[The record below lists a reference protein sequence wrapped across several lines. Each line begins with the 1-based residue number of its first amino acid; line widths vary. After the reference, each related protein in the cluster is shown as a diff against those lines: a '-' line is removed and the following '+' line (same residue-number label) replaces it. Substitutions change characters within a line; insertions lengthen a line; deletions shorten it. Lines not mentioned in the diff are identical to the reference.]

1 MQSATMSTTKHKGLL
16 ELTRTL
22 LLQQT
27 MTSLLETLTEVVQSA
42 GIAESVTLILF
53 DNNSERVSFYG
64 FDSHHQPMNYEDETL
79 LATGPVHGLL
89 NNPKMQTWRSEALH
103 LRYPQLA
110 VLNLYPVFT
119 DYCLV
124 PLLAASGLL
133 GGCEFT
139 RQRAVP
145 FSEEDKNGLH
155 ELCMLAAIAV
165 EQIKLHENAQLQQ
178 SLLRHERDDFRIL
191 VDITNAV
198 LSKLDLDE
206 LTGEIA
212 KTIHHFFHI
221 NAISIVLCDA
231 GKESEQ
237 ASVYATHYV
246 QTHVAEHEQTRM
258 TLGGSLEQQ
267 VMKNGEMLL
276 TNVRPSEEPEDVGS
290 TLFQLLWRD
299 QTKTL
304 CILPLRFGHKTLG
317 VLKLAQCQPDNF
329 NSTNLRL
336 LQQIAERIAIAVDNA
351 LAYQEIKSL
360 KEKLQHENMYL
371 TEQINSNN
379 PDFSDIVGR
388 SSSMSAVLKQVEI
401 VAKSDC
407 SVLIL
412 GETGTGKE
420 LIARAIHN
428 LGDRRDRRM
437 VKMNCAAMPAGLMES
452 DLFGHEKGSFTGAT
466 AQRMGRFELADQ
478 GTLFLD
484 EVGEIPLELQPKLL
498 RILQEREFERVG
510 GNKLISVNVRMIA
523 ATNRD
528 LQQMVA
534 DKEFRSDLYY
544 RLNVFP
550 IVIPPLRERPEDIPQ
565 LVKFLTYKIAKRM
578 KRTIDSIPA
587 ETLRL
592 LSRMPWTGNVR
603 ELENVIER
611 AVLLTRGTVLDMQL
625 EELNYPLSIS
635 VPQKPANAPPVAPIS
650 SLNEDEER
658 ERIIAVLK
666 ETNGIVAGPRG
677 AAIRLG
683 LKRTTLLSR
692 IKKMGI
698 DVNRGAHVTPDDPS
712 FE

>member
-1 MQSATMSTTKHKGLL
+1 MSSATMSITKHKGLL
-16 ELTRTL
+16 ELTRVL

-27 MTSLLETLTEVVQSA
+27 MASLLESLMQVVQSA
-42 GIAESVTLILF
+42 GIAEAVTLVLF
-53 DNNSERVSFYG
+53 DNNSDRVSFYG
-64 FDSHHQPMNYEDETL
+64 IDPHHQPINYEDETL
-79 LATGPVHGLL
+79 LATGPVHTLR
-89 NNPKMQTWRSEALH
+89 NNPKTQVWRSDALN

-110 VLNLYPVFT
+110 ALNLYPSFT

-124 PLLAASGLL
+124 PLLATSGLL

-139 RQRAVP
+139 RQHPRP
-145 FSEEDKNGLH
+145 FSDDDQAGLH

-165 EQIKLHENAQLQQ
+165 EQIQLRENALFQQ

-231 GKESEQ
+231 DKDSEQ
-237 ASVYATHYV
+237 ASVYATHYP
-246 QTHVAEHEQTRM
+246 QMHVAEREQSRM
-258 TLGGSLEQQ
+258 MLAGSLERE
-267 VMKNGEMLL
+267 VMTSGEMLL
-276 TNVRPSEEPEDVGS
+276 TNLQPSKEDESEES
-290 TLFQLLWRD
+290 TLFKLLWQD

-329 NSTNLRL
+329 NSANLRV

-360 KEKLQHENMYL
+360 KEKLQHENLYL

-428 LGDRRDRRM
+428 LGDRRDQRM

-466 AQRMGRFELADQ
+466 AQRMGRFELADK

-484 EVGEIPLELQPKLL
+484 EVGEISLELQPKLL

-534 DKEFRSDLYY
+534 DKEFRSDLFY

-587 ETLRL
+587 STLRH
-592 LSRMPWTGNVR
+592 LSQMPWPGNVR

-611 AVLLTRGTVLDMQL
+611 AVLLTRGTVLDLQL
-625 EELNYPLSIS
+625 PELNYPLTTLPVVEPLVRSG
-635 VPQKPANAPPVAPIS
+635 PAAHLS
-650 SLNEDEER
+650 DDDER
-658 ERIIAVLK
+658 DRIIAVLK
-666 ETNGIVAGPRG
+666 ETNGVVAGPRG
-677 AAIRLG
+677 AAQRLG

-692 IKKMGI
+692 MKKLGI
-698 DVNRGAHVTPDDPS
+698 ATH
-712 FE
+712 

>member
-1 MQSATMSTTKHKGLL
+1 MSTIKHKGLL

-22 LLQQT
+22 LQQQN
-27 MTSLLETLTEVVQSA
+27 MASLLEALTHVVQQA
-42 GIAESVTLILF
+42 GLAEALTLVLF
-53 DNNSERVSFYG
+53 DSNSHSERVSFYG
-64 FDSHHQPMNYEDETL
+64 RDLHHQPVRYEDETL
-79 LATGPVHGLL
+79 LATGPIYSLL
-89 NNPKMQTWRSEALH
+89 QQPKMQVWSHEALH

-110 VLNLYPVFT
+110 ALNLYPAFT

-124 PLLAASGLL
+124 PLLASSRLL

-139 RQRAVP
+139 RQDSRS
-145 FSEEDKNGLH
+145 FCEEDKDALH
-155 ELCMLAAIAV
+155 EFCSLAAIAV
-165 EQIKLHENAQLQQ
+165 EQMQLRENALLQQ

-221 NAISIVLCDA
+221 NAISIVLCDTD
-231 GKESEQ
+231 KECEH
-237 ASVYATHYV
+237 ASVYAMHYV
-246 QTHVAEHEQTRM
+246 QTHLAEREKNRM
-258 TLGGSLEQQ
+258 TLAGSLEQQ
-267 VMKNGEMLL
+267 VMESGEMLL
-276 TNVRPSEEPEDVGS
+276 TNVLPFNELPDEGNS
-290 TLFQLLWRD
+290 TLFSLLWRE

-317 VLKLAQCQPDNF
+317 VLKLEQCQPDNF
-329 NSTNLRL
+329 NAANLRL

-351 LAYQEIKSL
+351 LAYKQIKTL
-360 KEKLQHENMYL
+360 KEKLQHENLYL
-371 TEQINSNN
+371 TEQINSDN

-428 LGDRRDRRM
+428 LGDRRGQRM

-498 RILQEREFERVG
+498 RILQEQEFERVG
-510 GNKLISVNVRMIA
+510 GNKLISVNVRVIA

-528 LQQMVA
+528 LKQMVN

-592 LSRMPWTGNVR
+592 LSRMPWPGNVR

-625 EELNYPLSIS
+625 TELHHPLPIA
-635 VPQKPANAPPVAPIS
+635 VPITPLGVQQATPFSPANEI
-650 SLNEDEER
+650 DER
-658 ERIIAVLK
+658 ERIISMLK
-666 ETNGIVAGPRG
+666 ETNGVVAGPRG

-692 IKKMGI
+692 MKKMGI
-698 DVNRGAHVTPDDPS
+698 DVNQVERNGMKGG
-712 FE
+712 

>member
-1 MQSATMSTTKHKGLL
+1 MQSATMSITKHKGLL

-27 MTSLLETLTEVVQSA
+27 MTSLLETLTQVVQSA
-42 GIAESVTLILF
+42 GIAEAVTLVLF
-53 DNNSERVSFYG
+53 DNNSDRVSFYG
-64 FDSHHQPMNYEDETL
+64 IDPHHQPVSYEDETL
-79 LATGPVHGLL
+79 LATGPVHALL
-89 NNPKMQTWRSEALH
+89 NNPKMQVWRSEALN
-103 LRYPQLA
+103 LRYPQLSA
-110 VLNLYPVFT
+110 LNLYPAFT

-124 PLLAASGLL
+124 PLLASSGLL

-139 RQRAVP
+139 RQHENS
-145 FSEEDKNGLH
+145 FSEADKAGLH
-155 ELCMLAAIAV
+155 ELCMLTAIAV
-165 EQIKLHENAQLQQ
+165 EQIQLRENALFQQ

-231 GKESEQ
+231 GNEREQ

-246 QTHVAEHEQTRM
+246 QTHVAEREQSRM
-258 TLGGSLEQQ
+258 ALAGTVEQQ
-267 VMKNGEMLL
+267 VMKSGEMLL
-276 TNVRPSEEPEDVGS
+276 TNLRPDSEGESDMS
-290 TLFQLLWRD
+290 TLFHLLWRE

-329 NSTNLRL
+329 NSANLRV

-360 KEKLQHENMYL
+360 KEKLQHENLYL

-388 SSSMSAVLKQVEI
+388 SQSMSAVLKQVEI

-428 LGDRRDRRM
+428 LGDRRDQRM

-466 AQRMGRFELADQ
+466 AQRMGRFELADK

-498 RILQEREFERVG
+498 RILQEQEFERVG

-534 DKEFRSDLYY
+534 DKEFRSDLFY

-550 IVIPPLRERPEDIPQ
+550 IIIPPLRERPEDIPQ

-592 LSRMPWTGNVR
+592 LSRMPWPGNVR

-611 AVLLTRGTVLDMQL
+611 AVLLTRGTVLDLQL
-625 EELNYPLSIS
+625 PELNYPQITLP
-635 VPQKPANAPPVAPIS
+635 VVAPLLRAES
-650 SLNEDEER
+650 EAPLSEDDER
-658 ERIIAVLK
+658 ERIIAILK
-666 ETNGIVAGPRG
+666 ETNGVVAGPRG
-677 AAIRLG
+677 AAQRLG

-692 IKKMGI
+692 MKKLGI
-698 DVNRGAHVTPDDPS
+698 AAR
-712 FE
+712 

>member
-1 MQSATMSTTKHKGLL
+1 MQSATMSTSPHQGLL
-16 ELTRTL
+16 ELTRML

-27 MTSLLETLTEVVQSA
+27 MPALLQALNQLIQTAGMADSVSLV
-42 GIAESVTLILF
+42 LF

-64 FDSHHQPMNYEDETL
+64 LDAHHQPISYQDQTL
-79 LATGPVHGLL
+79 LATGPVQALRS
-89 NNPKMQTWRSEALH
+89 NPKTQVWRSEALH

-110 VLNLYPVFT
+110 ALNLYPPFS

-124 PLLAASGLL
+124 PLLASSGLL
-133 GGCEFT
+133 GGCEFI
-139 RQRAVP
+139 RQQAAP
-145 FSEEDKNGLH
+145 FSEEEKNSLY
-155 ELCMLAAIAV
+155 ELATLAAIAV
-165 EQIKLHENAQLQQ
+165 GQIQLRENALLQQ

-231 GKESEQ
+231 GQESEQ
-237 ASVYATHYV
+237 ANVYATHYL
-246 QTHVAEHEQTRM
+246 QADVAEREQSRM
-258 TLGGSLEQQ
+258 TLAGTLEQQ
-267 VMKNGEMLL
+267 VMKSGEMLL
-276 TNVRPSEEPEDVGS
+276 THLKPEGETEER
-290 TLFQLLWRD
+290 TLFHLLWRD

-304 CILPLRFGHKTLG
+304 CVLPLRFGHKTLG
-317 VLKLAQCQPDNF
+317 VLKLARCQPDNF
-329 NSTNLRL
+329 NSTNLRV

-360 KEKLQHENMYL
+360 KEKLQHENLYL

-379 PDFSDIVGR
+379 PDFSYIVGR
-388 SSSMSAVLKQVEI
+388 SPRMSAVLKQVEI

-498 RILQEREFERVG
+498 RILQEQEFERVG
-510 GNKLISVNVRMIA
+510 GNKLISVDVRMIA

-528 LQQMVA
+528 LKQMVA

-592 LSRMPWTGNVR
+592 LSRMPWPGNVR

-611 AVLLTRGTVLDMQL
+611 AVLLTRGTVLEMPF
-625 EELNYPLSIS
+625 EEFNQPLTF
-635 VPQKPANAPPVAPIS
+635 AAPILPSGAPYSAPVS
-650 SLNEDEER
+650 SLSEEDER
-658 ERIIAVLK
+658 QRIIAMLK
-666 ETNGIVAGPRG
+666 ETNGVVAGPRG
-677 AAIRLG
+677 AAVRLG

-692 IKKMGI
+692 MKKMGI
-698 DVNRGAHVTPDDPS
+698 DVNPS
-712 FE
+712 

>member
-1 MQSATMSTTKHKGLL
+1 MQSATMSVTKHQGLL

-27 MTSLLETLTEVVQSA
+27 MTSLMETLTQVVQKT
-42 GIAESVTLILF
+42 GIADAVTLVLF
-53 DNNSERVSFYG
+53 DSNSDRVSFYG
-64 FDSHHQPMNYEDETL
+64 IDPHHQPVNYEDETL
-79 LATGPVHGLL
+79 LATGPVHALL
-89 NNPKMQTWRSEALH
+89 NNPKTQVWRSEALN

-110 VLNLYPVFT
+110 ALSLHPPFT

-124 PLLAASGLL
+124 PLLASSGLL

-139 RQRAVP
+139 RQQERP
-145 FSEEDKNGLH
+145 FSEEDKTGLQ

-165 EQIKLHENAQLQQ
+165 EQIQLREKALFQQ

-212 KTIHHFFHI
+212 QTIHHFFHL

-231 GKESEQ
+231 DRDSEQ
-237 ASVYATHYV
+237 ADVYATHYV
-246 QTHVAEHEQTRM
+246 QTHVAEREQSRLALAG
-258 TLGGSLEQQ
+258 TLEKQ
-267 VMKNGEMLL
+267 VMASGEMLL
-276 TNVRPSEEPEDVGS
+276 TNVRPAAEDECGES

-299 QTKTL
+299 QTQTQ

-329 NSTNLRL
+329 NSANLRV

-360 KEKLQHENMYL
+360 KEKLQHENLYL

-428 LGDRRDRRM
+428 LGDRRDQRM

-466 AQRMGRFELADQ
+466 AQRMGRFELADG

-534 DKEFRSDLYY
+534 DKEFRSDLFY

-587 ETLRL
+587 STLRH
-592 LSRMPWTGNVR
+592 LSQMPWPGNVR

-611 AVLLTRGTVLDMQL
+611 AVLLTRGTVLDLQL
-625 EELNYPLSIS
+625 PELNYSLAIRPAVAAVSVADPAPPLS
-635 VPQKPANAPPVAPIS
+635 
-650 SLNEDEER
+650 ETDER
-658 ERIIAVLK
+658 ERILAVLK
-666 ETNGIVAGPRG
+666 ETNGVVAGPRG
-677 AAIRLG
+677 AAQRLG

-692 IKKMGI
+692 MKKLGI
-698 DVNRGAHVTPDDPS
+698 SSH
-712 FE
+712 

>member
-1 MQSATMSTTKHKGLL
+1 MQSATMSTSPHQGLL
-16 ELTRTL
+16 ELTRML

-27 MTSLLETLTEVVQSA
+27 MPALLQALNQLIQTAGMADSVSLV
-42 GIAESVTLILF
+42 LF

-64 FDSHHQPMNYEDETL
+64 LDAHHQPISYQDQTL
-79 LATGPVHGLL
+79 LATGPVQALRS
-89 NNPKMQTWRSEALH
+89 NPKTQVWRSEALH

-110 VLNLYPVFT
+110 ALNLYPPFS

-124 PLLAASGLL
+124 PLLASSGLL
-133 GGCEFT
+133 GGCEFI
-139 RQRAVP
+139 RQQAAP
-145 FSEEDKNGLH
+145 FSEEEKNSLY
-155 ELCMLAAIAV
+155 ELATLAAIAV
-165 EQIKLHENAQLQQ
+165 GQIQLRENALLQQ

-231 GKESEQ
+231 GQESEQ
-237 ASVYATHYV
+237 ANVYATHYL
-246 QTHVAEHEQTRM
+246 QADVAEREQSRM
-258 TLGGSLEQQ
+258 TLAGTLEQQ
-267 VMKNGEMLL
+267 VMKSGEMLL
-276 TNVRPSEEPEDVGS
+276 THLKPEGETEER
-290 TLFQLLWRD
+290 TLFHLLWRD

-304 CILPLRFGHKTLG
+304 CVLPLRFGHKTLG
-317 VLKLAQCQPDNF
+317 VLKLARCQPDNF
-329 NSTNLRL
+329 NSTNLRV

-360 KEKLQHENMYL
+360 KEKLQHENLYL

-388 SSSMSAVLKQVEI
+388 SPRMSAVLKQVEI

-498 RILQEREFERVG
+498 RILQEQEFERVG
-510 GNKLISVNVRMIA
+510 GNKLISVDVRMIA

-528 LQQMVA
+528 LKQMVA

-592 LSRMPWTGNVR
+592 LSRMPWPGNVR

-611 AVLLTRGTVLDMQL
+611 AVLLTRGTVLEMPF
-625 EELNYPLSIS
+625 EEFNQPLTF
-635 VPQKPANAPPVAPIS
+635 AAPILPSGAPYSAPVS
-650 SLNEDEER
+650 SLSEEDER
-658 ERIIAVLK
+658 QRIIAMLK
-666 ETNGIVAGPRG
+666 ETNGVVAGPRG
-677 AAIRLG
+677 AAVRLG

-692 IKKMGI
+692 MKKMGI
-698 DVNRGAHVTPDDPS
+698 DVNPS
-712 FE
+712 

>member
-27 MTSLLETLTEVVQSA
+27 MTSLLETLTQVARSA
-42 GIAESVTLILF
+42 GIAEAVTLVLF

-64 FDSHHQPMNYEDETL
+64 IDAHHQPIGYEDETL
-79 LATGPVHGLL
+79 LATGPVRALL
-89 NNPKMQTWRSEALH
+89 SNPGVQAWRSEALH
-103 LRYPQLA
+103 LRYPQLSA
-110 VLNLYPVFT
+110 LNLYPPFT
-119 DYCLV
+119 GYCLV
-124 PLLAASGLL
+124 PLLASSGLL

-139 RQRAVP
+139 RQNATP
-145 FSEEDKNGLH
+145 FSEEDKKGLH

-165 EQIKLHENAQLQQ
+165 EQIQLRENALFQQ
-178 SLLRHERDDFRIL
+178 SQLRHERDDFRIL
-191 VDITNAV
+191 VDITKAV

-231 GKESEQ
+231 DKDSKQ
-237 ASVYATHYV
+237 ASVYATHYI
-246 QTHVAEHEQTRM
+246 QTHVAERKQSRM
-258 TLGGSLEQQ
+258 TLSGSLEQQ
-267 VMKNGEMLL
+267 VMKSGEMLL
-276 TNVRPSEEPEDVGS
+276 TDARPLEEFESDES
-290 TLFQLLWRD
+290 RLFQLFWRD
-299 QTKTL
+299 RTKTL

-329 NSTNLRL
+329 NTANLRV

-360 KEKLQHENMYL
+360 KEKLQHENLYL

-379 PDFSDIVGR
+379 PDFCDIVGR
-388 SSSMSAVLKQVEI
+388 SPSMSAVLKQVEI

-428 LGDRRDRRM
+428 LGDRRDQRM

-452 DLFGHEKGSFTGAT
+452 DLFGHEKGAFTGAT
-466 AQRMGRFELADQ
+466 AQRMGRFELADK

-484 EVGEIPLELQPKLL
+484 EVGEIPIELQPKLL
-498 RILQEREFERVG
+498 RILQEQEFERVG
-510 GNKLISVNVRMIA
+510 GNKLISVDVRMIA

-528 LQQMVA
+528 LSQMVA

-592 LSRMPWTGNVR
+592 LSRMPWPGNVR

-611 AVLLTRGTVLDMQL
+611 AVLLTRGTVLDLQL
-625 EELNYPLSIS
+625 PELNYPLPISTATPPLS
-635 VPQKPANAPPVAPIS
+635 VPDTHAAMLS
-650 SLNEDEER
+650 GETDER
-658 ERIIAVLK
+658 ERIIQVLK
-666 ETNGIVAGPRG
+666 EANGVIAGPRG
-677 AAIRLG
+677 AAARLG

-692 IKKMGI
+692 MKKMG
-698 DVNRGAHVTPDDPS
+698 VTAK
-712 FE
+712 

>member
-1 MQSATMSTTKHKGLL
+1 MQSATMSITKHKGLL

-27 MTSLLETLTEVVQSA
+27 MTSLLETLTQVAQGA
-42 GIAESVTLILF
+42 GIADTVTLVLF
-53 DNNSERVSFYG
+53 DNNSERVCFYG
-64 FDSHHQPMNYEDETL
+64 IDPHHQPVSYEDETL
-79 LATGPVHGLL
+79 LATGPVHVLL
-89 NNPKMQTWRSEALH
+89 NNPKTQVWRSDALH
-103 LRYPQLA
+103 LRYPQLSA
-110 VLNLYPVFT
+110 LNLYPPFSG
-119 DYCLV
+119 YCLV
-124 PLLAASGLL
+124 PLLASSGLL
-133 GGCEFT
+133 GGCEFI
-139 RQRAVP
+139 RQNATP

-165 EQIKLHENAQLQQ
+165 EQIQLRENALFQQ
-178 SLLRHERDDFRIL
+178 SQLRHERDDFRIL

-231 GKESEQ
+231 DKDSEQ
-237 ASVYATHYV
+237 ASVYATHYL
-246 QTHVAEHEQTRM
+246 QTHVAEREQSRM
-258 TLGGSLEQQ
+258 MLNGSLEQQ
-267 VMKNGEMLL
+267 VMKSGEMLL
-276 TNVRPSEEPEDVGS
+276 TNVRPAEEFGSDES

-299 QTKTL
+299 QTQTL

-329 NSTNLRL
+329 NTANLHV

-360 KEKLQHENMYL
+360 KEKLQHENLYL

-388 SSSMSAVLKQVEI
+388 SPSMSAVLKQVEI

-428 LGDRRDRRM
+428 LGDRRDQRM

-466 AQRMGRFELADQ
+466 AQRMGRFELADK

-484 EVGEIPLELQPKLL
+484 EVGEIPIELQPKLL
-498 RILQEREFERVG
+498 RILQEQEFERVG
-510 GNKLISVNVRMIA
+510 GNKLISVDVRMIA

-528 LQQMVA
+528 LRQMVA

-592 LSRMPWTGNVR
+592 LSRMPWPGNVR

-611 AVLLTRGTVLDMQL
+611 AVLLTRGTVLDLQL
-625 EELNYPLSIS
+625 PELNYPLPMAPLVTPS
-635 VPQKPANAPPVAPIS
+635 VRESTPAPQLS
-650 SLNEDEER
+650 EDDER
-658 ERIIAVLK
+658 ARILQVLK
-666 ETNGIVAGPRG
+666 ETNGVVAGPRG
-677 AAIRLG
+677 AAQRLG

-692 IKKMGI
+692 MKKLGI
-698 DVNRGAHVTPDDPS
+698 AAH
-712 FE
+712 

>member
-1 MQSATMSTTKHKGLL
+1 MSITKHKGLL

-27 MTSLLETLTEVVQSA
+27 MTSLLETLTQVVQSA
-42 GIAESVTLILF
+42 GIAEAVTLVLF
-53 DNNSERVSFYG
+53 DNTSDRVSFYG
-64 FDSHHQPMNYEDETL
+64 IDPHHQPVSYEDETL
-79 LATGPVHGLL
+79 LATGPVHALL
-89 NNPKMQTWRSEALH
+89 NNPKMQVWRSEALN
-103 LRYPQLA
+103 LRYPQLSA
-110 VLNLYPVFT
+110 LNLYPAFT

-124 PLLAASGLL
+124 PLLASSGLL

-139 RQRAVP
+139 RQHENS
-145 FSEEDKNGLH
+145 FSEADKAGLH
-155 ELCMLAAIAV
+155 ELCMLTAIAV
-165 EQIKLHENAQLQQ
+165 EQIQLRENALFQQ

-231 GKESEQ
+231 GNESEQ

-246 QTHVAEHEQTRM
+246 QTHVAEREQSRM
-258 TLGGSLEQQ
+258 ALAGTVEQQ
-267 VMKNGEMLL
+267 VMKSGEMLL
-276 TNVRPSEEPEDVGS
+276 TNLRPDSEGESDMS
-290 TLFQLLWRD
+290 TLFHLLWRE

-329 NSTNLRL
+329 NSANLRV

-360 KEKLQHENMYL
+360 KEKLQHENLYL

-388 SSSMSAVLKQVEI
+388 SQSMSAVLKQVEI

-428 LGDRRDRRM
+428 LGDRRDQRM

-466 AQRMGRFELADQ
+466 AQRMGRFELADK

-498 RILQEREFERVG
+498 RILQEQEFERVG

-534 DKEFRSDLYY
+534 DKEFRSDLFY

-550 IVIPPLRERPEDIPQ
+550 IIIPPLRERPEDIPQ

-592 LSRMPWTGNVR
+592 LSRMPWPGNVR

-611 AVLLTRGTVLDMQL
+611 AVLLTRGTVLDLQL
-625 EELNYPLSIS
+625 PELNYPQITLP
-635 VPQKPANAPPVAPIS
+635 VVAPLLRAES
-650 SLNEDEER
+650 EAPLSEDDER
-658 ERIIAVLK
+658 ERIIAILK
-666 ETNGIVAGPRG
+666 ETNGVVAGPRG
-677 AAIRLG
+677 AAQRLG

-692 IKKMGI
+692 MKKLGI
-698 DVNRGAHVTPDDPS
+698 AAR
-712 FE
+712 

>member
-1 MQSATMSTTKHKGLL
+1 MQSATMSITKHKGLL

-27 MTSLLETLTEVVQSA
+27 MTSLLETLTQVAQGA
-42 GIAESVTLILF
+42 GIADTVTLVLF
-53 DNNSERVSFYG
+53 DNNSERVCFYG
-64 FDSHHQPMNYEDETL
+64 IDPHHQPVSYEDETL
-79 LATGPVHGLL
+79 LATGPVHALL
-89 NNPKMQTWRSEALH
+89 NNPQTQVWRSDALH
-103 LRYPQLA
+103 LRYPQLSA
-110 VLNLYPVFT
+110 LNLYPPFNG
-119 DYCLV
+119 YCLV
-124 PLLAASGLL
+124 PLLASSGLL

-139 RQRAVP
+139 RQNATP

-165 EQIKLHENAQLQQ
+165 EQIQLRENALFQQ
-178 SLLRHERDDFRIL
+178 SQLRHERDDFRIL

-231 GKESEQ
+231 DKDSEQ

-246 QTHVAEHEQTRM
+246 QTHVAEREQSRM
-258 TLGGSLEQQ
+258 MLNGSLEQQ
-267 VMKNGEMLL
+267 VMKSGEMLL
-276 TNVRPSEEPEDVGS
+276 TNVRPAEEFGSDES

-299 QTKTL
+299 QTQTL

-329 NSTNLRL
+329 NTANLHV

-360 KEKLQHENMYL
+360 KEKLQHENLYL

-388 SSSMSAVLKQVEI
+388 SPSMSAVLKQVEI

-428 LGDRRDRRM
+428 LGDRRDQRM

-466 AQRMGRFELADQ
+466 AQRMGRFELADK

-484 EVGEIPLELQPKLL
+484 EVGEIPIELQPKLL
-498 RILQEREFERVG
+498 RILQEQEFERVG
-510 GNKLISVNVRMIA
+510 GNKLISVDVRMIA

-528 LQQMVA
+528 LRQMVA

-592 LSRMPWTGNVR
+592 LSRMPWPGNVR

-611 AVLLTRGTVLDMQL
+611 AVLLTRGTVLDLQL
-625 EELNYPLSIS
+625 PELNYPLPMTPVVTPS
-635 VPQKPANAPPVAPIS
+635 VRESAPAPQLS
-650 SLNEDEER
+650 EDDER
-658 ERIIAVLK
+658 ARILQVLK
-666 ETNGIVAGPRG
+666 ETNGVVAGPRG
-677 AAIRLG
+677 AAQRLG

-692 IKKMGI
+692 MKKLGI
-698 DVNRGAHVTPDDPS
+698 AAH
-712 FE
+712 

>member
-1 MQSATMSTTKHKGLL
+1 MSTSPHQGLL
-16 ELTRTL
+16 ELTRML

-27 MTSLLETLTEVVQSA
+27 MPALLQALNQLIQTAGMADSVSLV
-42 GIAESVTLILF
+42 LF

-64 FDSHHQPMNYEDETL
+64 LDAHHQPISYQDQTL
-79 LATGPVHGLL
+79 LATGPVQALRS
-89 NNPKMQTWRSEALH
+89 NPKTQVWRSEALH

-110 VLNLYPVFT
+110 ALNLYPPFS

-124 PLLAASGLL
+124 PLLASSGLL
-133 GGCEFT
+133 GGCEFI
-139 RQRAVP
+139 RQQAAP
-145 FSEEDKNGLH
+145 FSEEEKNSLY
-155 ELCMLAAIAV
+155 ELATLAAIAV
-165 EQIKLHENAQLQQ
+165 GQIQLRENALLQQ

-231 GKESEQ
+231 GQESEQ
-237 ASVYATHYV
+237 ANVYATHYL
-246 QTHVAEHEQTRM
+246 QADVAEREQSRM
-258 TLGGSLEQQ
+258 TLAGTLEQQ
-267 VMKNGEMLL
+267 VMKSGEMLL
-276 TNVRPSEEPEDVGS
+276 THLKPEGETEER
-290 TLFQLLWRD
+290 TLFHLLWRD

-304 CILPLRFGHKTLG
+304 CVLPLRFGHKTLG
-317 VLKLAQCQPDNF
+317 VLKLARCQPDNF
-329 NSTNLRL
+329 NSTNLRV

-360 KEKLQHENMYL
+360 KEKLQHENLYL

-379 PDFSDIVGR
+379 PDFSYIVGR
-388 SSSMSAVLKQVEI
+388 SPRMSAVLKQVEI

-498 RILQEREFERVG
+498 RILQEQEFERVG
-510 GNKLISVNVRMIA
+510 GNKLISVDVRMIA

-528 LQQMVA
+528 LKQMVA

-592 LSRMPWTGNVR
+592 LSRMPWPGNVR

-611 AVLLTRGTVLDMQL
+611 AVLLTRGTVLEMPF
-625 EELNYPLSIS
+625 EEFNQPLTF
-635 VPQKPANAPPVAPIS
+635 AAPILPSGAPYSAPVS
-650 SLNEDEER
+650 SLSEEDER
-658 ERIIAVLK
+658 QRIIAMLK
-666 ETNGIVAGPRG
+666 ETNGVVAGPRG
-677 AAIRLG
+677 AAVRLG

-692 IKKMGI
+692 MKKMGI
-698 DVNRGAHVTPDDPS
+698 DVNPS
-712 FE
+712 

>member
-1 MQSATMSTTKHKGLL
+1 MQSATMSTSPHQGLL
-16 ELTRTL
+16 ELTRML

-27 MTSLLETLTEVVQSA
+27 MPALLQALNQVIQTAGMADSVSLV
-42 GIAESVTLILF
+42 LF

-64 FDSHHQPMNYEDETL
+64 LDAHHQPISYQDQTL
-79 LATGPVHGLL
+79 LATGPVQALRS
-89 NNPKMQTWRSEALH
+89 NPKTQVWRSEALH

-110 VLNLYPVFT
+110 ALNLYPPFS

-124 PLLAASGLL
+124 PLLASSGLL
-133 GGCEFT
+133 GGCEFI
-139 RQRAVP
+139 RQQAAP
-145 FSEEDKNGLH
+145 FSEEEKNSLY
-155 ELCMLAAIAV
+155 ELATLAAIAV
-165 EQIKLHENAQLQQ
+165 GQIQLRENALLQQ

-231 GKESEQ
+231 GQESEQ
-237 ASVYATHYV
+237 ANVYATHYL
-246 QTHVAEHEQTRM
+246 QADVAEREQSRM
-258 TLGGSLEQQ
+258 TLAGTLEQQ
-267 VMKNGEMLL
+267 VMKSGEMLL
-276 TNVRPSEEPEDVGS
+276 THLKPEGETEER
-290 TLFQLLWRD
+290 TLFHLLWRD

-304 CILPLRFGHKTLG
+304 CVLPLRFGHKTLG
-317 VLKLAQCQPDNF
+317 VLKLARCQPDNF
-329 NSTNLRL
+329 NSTNLRV

-360 KEKLQHENMYL
+360 KEKLQHENLYL

-388 SSSMSAVLKQVEI
+388 SPRMSAVLKQVEI

-498 RILQEREFERVG
+498 RILQEQEFERVG
-510 GNKLISVNVRMIA
+510 GNKLISVDVRMIA

-528 LQQMVA
+528 LKQMVA

-592 LSRMPWTGNVR
+592 LSRMPWPGNVR

-611 AVLLTRGTVLDMQL
+611 AVLLTRGTVLEMPF
-625 EELNYPLSIS
+625 EEFNQPLTFAAPILPSGAPHS
-635 VPQKPANAPPVAPIS
+635 VPVS
-650 SLNEDEER
+650 SLSEEDER
-658 ERIIAVLK
+658 QRIIAMLK
-666 ETNGIVAGPRG
+666 ETNGVVAGPRG
-677 AAIRLG
+677 AAVRLG

-692 IKKMGI
+692 MKKMGI
-698 DVNRGAHVTPDDPS
+698 DVNPS
-712 FE
+712 